1 VDMAESWG
9 QWAGAAAALHD
20 LLRLGGGI
28 PVARRIEELSDQVDG
43 DLMLARTTLAG
54 AVVAGSA
61 DRAAEA
67 TDQFES
73 VGAFLFA
80 AEAATLEQRLA
91 SEAGL
96 SRRVAASAARAA
108 TLVDRCESPHTP
120 GLTVR
125 TEPAPLAPR
134 EREIATLAANG
145 LSSRQIGEA
154 LFVSNRTVDNHLQ
167 RIYTKLGVSSR
178 QELRQRWEG

>member
-1 VDMAESWG
+1 M
-9 QWAGAAAALHD
+9 
-20 LLRLGGGI
+20 
-28 PVARRIEELSDQVDG
+28 
-43 DLMLARTTLAG
+43 MARTTLAG

-73 VGAFLFA
+73 VGALLFA

-96 SRRVAASAARAA
+96 SRRVTAAAARAA
-108 TLVDRCESPHTP
+108 ALLGRCESPQTP
-120 GLTVR
+120 GLTAR
-125 TEPAPLAPR
+125 AEPAPLTPR
-134 EREIATLAANG
+134 EREIATLAADG

-154 LFVSNRTVDNHLQ
+154 LFVSSRTVDNHLQ

-178 QELRQRWEG
+178 QQLRQRWGG